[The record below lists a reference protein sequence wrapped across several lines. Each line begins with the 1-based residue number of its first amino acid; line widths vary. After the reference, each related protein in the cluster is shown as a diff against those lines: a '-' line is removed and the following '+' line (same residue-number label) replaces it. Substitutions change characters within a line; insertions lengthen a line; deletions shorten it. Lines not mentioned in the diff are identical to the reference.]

1 MWGRT
6 LGLTDHVRFIDAN
19 RNADALD
26 TAVSGVP
33 DTSRGPDIDANG
45 SAGLLYGRIRSTF
58 VAKGGGIIPEKRS
71 IPSRDA

>member
-33 DTSRGPDIDANG
+33 DTSRGPDIDANE
-45 SAGLLYGRIRSTF
+45 SAGLLYGRMRSTL